1 MAGAARGMCA
11 LSVVL
16 CLRNKYLNPKPNE
29 SLSTEV
35 GRDGTSCVC
44 VSRPNPTRFPSTQ
57 DSRHT
62 GTSQTLSPATGQ
74 DARRP
79 GAPPAGGSPIFFR
92 ICFCCKRLRP
102 CAAEPEAPGP
112 CSWLDETSR
121 FRFRFS
127 FGLCGLGADT
137 NGSEEC
143 LTLFL
148 TAVKAPGRS
157 EVFGVYFCLYG

>member
-1 MAGAARGMCA
+1 MNHFLLKWAGMEHH
-11 LSVVL
+11 V
-16 CLRNKYLNPKPNE
+16 
-29 SLSTEV
+29 
-35 GRDGTSCVC
+35 CVC
-44 VSRPNPTRFPSTQ
+44 LAPTL
-57 DSRHT
+57 HV
-62 GTSQTLSPATGQ
+62 SPAHRIPATREPPRRCPRPRGQ

-112 CSWLDETSR
+112 CSWLDETSG